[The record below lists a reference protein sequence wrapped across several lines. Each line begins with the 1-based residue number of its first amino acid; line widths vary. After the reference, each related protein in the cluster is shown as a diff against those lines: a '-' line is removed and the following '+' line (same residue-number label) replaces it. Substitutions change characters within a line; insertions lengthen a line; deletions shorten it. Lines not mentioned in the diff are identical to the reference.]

1 MGDKIRWGNRGWKK
15 DDEWYTS
22 PKLAKEFIDFHWKY
36 IKKFKKIICPCDTEE
51 SYIYRELK
59 SRGCDVDCCVDMWNC
74 KYENYDLVVTNP
86 PFSMAGKWMKWLN
99 NVVKIKFISFC
110 SWSTAVGLLVSGK
123 YISEMYITMSR
134 FDTHTKPR
142 DCFYNRPESCS
153 WVVLS
158 NIEDCRELVL
168 RREKIDIKC
177 EGKYRGIYYDFMTK
191 NYLDPRLRWRRAL
204 NSLRVYLNGD
214 RCELW
219 NEPAS

>member
-1 MGDKIRWGNRGWKK
+1 MGDKIKWGNHLQK

-59 SRGCDVDCCVDMWNC
+59 ARGCDVNCCVDMWNC

-110 SWSTAVGLLVSGK
+110 GWSTAVGLLVSGK
-123 YISEMYITMSR
+123 YISEMYISMSR
-134 FDTHTKPR
+134 FDTHTRPKE
-142 DCFYNRPESCS
+142 CFYNRPESCS

-158 NIEDCRELVL
+158 NIEGCRELVL
-168 RREKIDIKC
+168 RREKINIKN

-191 NYLDPRLRWRRAL
+191 NYLDPKLRWKRAL

-219 NEPAS
+219 NEPA

>member
-1 MGDKIRWGNRGWKK
+1 MSDKVRWGNHTRS

-22 PKLAKEFIDFHWKY
+22 PKLAKEFIDVHWKY

-86 PFSMAGKWMKWLN
+86 PFSMAGKWFKWLN

-110 SWSTAVGLLVSGK
+110 GWSTAVGLLVSGK
-123 YISEMYITMSR
+123 YISEMYISMSR
-134 FDTHTKPR
+134 FDAKTRPKE
-142 DCFYNRPESCS
+142 CFYNRPESCS

-158 NIEDCRELVL
+158 NIEGCRELVV
-168 RREKIDIKC
+168 RREKINIKN

-191 NYLDPRLRWRRAL
+191 NYLDPKLRWKRVP
-204 NSLRVYLNGD
+204 NKFCVYLNGD
-214 RCELW
+214 KCELW
-219 NEPAS
+219 K

>member
-1 MGDKIRWGNRGWKK
+1 MSDKVRWGDPARI

-22 PKLAKEFIDFHWKY
+22 PKLAKEFIDVHWKY

-59 SRGCDVDCCVDMWNC
+59 ARGCDVDCCVDMRNC

-86 PFSMAGKWMKWLN
+86 PFSMTGKWFKWLN

-110 SWSTAVGLLVSGK
+110 GWSTAVGLLVSGK
-123 YISEMYITMSR
+123 YINEMYISMSR
-134 FDTHTKPR
+134 FDSKTKPR
-142 DCFYNRPESCS
+142 ECFYNRPEGCS
-153 WVVLS
+153 WTVLS

-168 RREKIDIKC
+168 RREKINIKN
-177 EGKYRGIYYDFMTK
+177 EGKYKGIYHDFLTK

-214 RCELW
+214 KCELW
-219 NEPAS
+219 K

>member
-1 MGDKIRWGNRGWKK
+1 MSDKIRWGNHGLKK

-22 PKLAKEFIDFHWKY
+22 PKLAKEFIDVHWKY

-99 NVVKIKFISFC
+99 DVVKIKFISFC
-110 SWSTAVGLLVSGK
+110 SWSTAVKMIMRGK
-123 YISEMYITMSR
+123 YISEMYISMSR
-134 FDTHTKPR
+134 FNAKTKPR
-142 DCFYNRPESCS
+142 ECFYNRPEGCS
-153 WVVLS
+153 WVILS

-177 EGKYRGIYYDFMTK
+177 EGNYRGVCYDFLTK
-191 NYLDPRLRWRRAL
+191 NYLDPKLRWKRAL
-204 NSLRVYLNGD
+204 NSLRVYINGD

-219 NEPAS
+219 NEPA

>member
-1 MGDKIRWGNRGWKK
+1 MSDKIRWGNRGQKK

-36 IKKFKKIICPCDTEE
+36 IKKFKKIICPCDSEE

-99 NVVKIKFISFC
+99 DVVKIKFISFC
-110 SWSTAVGLLVSGK
+110 GWSTAVALIIK
-123 YISEMYITMSR
+123 MQYMNEMYISMSR
-134 FDTHTKPR
+134 YNTKTR
-142 DCFYNRPESCS
+142 TKEHFYNRPESCS

-158 NIEDCRELVL
+158 NIEGCRELVL
-168 RREKIDIKC
+168 RREKINIKN
-177 EGKYRGIYYDFMTK
+177 EGKYEGMYYDFMTK
-191 NYLDPRLRWRRAL
+191 NYLDPRLRWKKAPIGV
-204 NSLRVYLNGD
+204 RVYLNGD

-219 NEPAS
+219 K

>member
-1 MGDKIRWGNRGWKK
+1 MSDKIRWGNHTRS

-36 IKKFKKIICPCDTEE
+36 IKNFKKIICPCDTKE

-99 NVVKIKFISFC
+99 DVVKIKFIAFC
-110 SWSTAVGLLVSGK
+110 GWSTATGVLVQGK
-123 YISEMYITMSR
+123 YINEIYISMTR
-134 FDTHTKPR
+134 FNANVRPR

-153 WVVLS
+153 WTVLS

-177 EGKYRGIYYDFMTK
+177 EGNYKGLYYDFLRK
-191 NYLDPRLRWRRAL
+191 NYLDPRLRWSRMPGKFC
-204 NSLRVYLNGD
+204 VYLNGD
-214 RCELW
+214 KCELW
-219 NEPAS
+219 K

>member
-1 MGDKIRWGNRGWKK
+1 MKSGVKWGNAQRS

-74 KYENYDLVVTNP
+74 NYSNYDLVVTNP
-86 PFSMAGKWMKWLN
+86 PFSMASKWMKWLN
-99 NVVKIKFISFC
+99 DVVKIKFIAFC
-110 SWSTAVGLLVSGK
+110 GWSTATGVIIQSK
-123 YISEMYITMSR
+123 YISEIYISMTR
-134 FDTHTKPR
+134 FNANVRPKE
-142 DCFYNRPESCS
+142 CFYNRPESCS

-168 RREKIDIKC
+168 RREKINIKN
-177 EGKYRGIYYDFMTK
+177 EGHYKGLYYDFLTK
-191 NYLDPRLRWRRAL
+191 NYLDPRLRWIRTS
-204 NSLRVYLNGD
+204 NSFYVFLNGD

-219 NEPAS
+219 NEPQ

>member
-1 MGDKIRWGNRGWKK
+1 MSEKIRWGNPTRI

-22 PKLAKEFIDFHWKY
+22 PKLAKEFIDVHWKY

-86 PFSMAGKWMKWLN
+86 PFSMARKWMRWLN
-99 NVVKIKFISFC
+99 DVVKIKFISFC
-110 SWSTAVGLLVSGK
+110 GWSTAPSLIIEGK
-123 YISEMYITMSR
+123 YINEIYITLTR
-134 FDTHTKPR
+134 FNAKTRPR

-153 WVVLS
+153 WTVLS

-168 RREKIDIKC
+168 RREKINIKN
-177 EGKYRGIYYDFMTK
+177 EGTYKGMYYDFMTK
-191 NYLDPRLRWRRAL
+191 NYLDPRLRWERAPV
-204 NSLRVYLNGD
+204 NYYVFLNGD
-214 RCELW
+214 KCELW
-219 NEPAS
+219 K